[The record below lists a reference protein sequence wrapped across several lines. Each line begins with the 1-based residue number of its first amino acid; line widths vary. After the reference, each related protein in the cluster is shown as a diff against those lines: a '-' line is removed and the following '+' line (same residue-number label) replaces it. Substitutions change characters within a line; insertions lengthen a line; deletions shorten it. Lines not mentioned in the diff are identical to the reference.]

1 MSSPIRV
8 LMVDDSPYFLEAA
21 QDFLL
26 LHEMIHLI
34 GVARHGEEALTQSR
48 ELLPDVILLDLNLNS
63 QSGLDLILSLKKH
76 APRIKVIILS
86 MMDEETYKPASL
98 HAGADAFVH
107 KTTMSQKLIPAIL
120 DTVKNGMEETTT
132 PTLQKDYFIR
142 LAKHTQ
148 DLIYRYE
155 FTPRRGFV
163 YVSPSAT
170 AMTGYTPAEHYADP
184 DLGFNLV
191 HPDDRHLLEKISFD
205 GDILH
210 APIVLRW
217 IRKDGSM
224 LWTEQRNVPIYDEHQ
239 NVIAIEGIARDVTSR
254 KQIEENLRLES
265 AALEF
270 AANAVVIT
278 DRDGMIQWTNSAFA
292 KLTGYSAEE
301 SLGRNPRDLVRS
313 GMQDEAFYQ
322 DMWTTILGGQVWRGE
337 LINRHKD
344 GTYYTEEQSIAPVVN
359 AEGVITHFVGIKQD
373 VSERKRAEEELRQKN
388 NELLMAY
395 DTVIEGWSRAMDLRD
410 KETEDHTMR
419 VTALTLNL
427 ARHMNMP
434 ENELID
440 IKRGA
445 LLHDIGKLGVPDN
458 ILLKP
463 GKLTDEEWRV
473 MRQHP
478 VLAHQML
485 ASIEFLKPALD
496 IPYCHHE
503 KWDGTGY
510 PCGLKGEEIPLAARI
525 FAVADV
531 WDALTSD
538 RPYRSAWTYDK
549 TLQFVMSE
557 SGRHF
562 DPNIV
567 ENFVEIISTTHTQ

>member
-26 LHEMIHLI
+26 LHEMIQLI

-48 ELLPDVILLDLNLNS
+48 ELLPDVILLDLNLNA

-107 KTTMSQKLIPAIL
+107 KTSMSQKLIPIIL
-120 DTVKNGMEETTT
+120 DTVKNGTEETSI
-132 PTLQKDYFIR
+132 PALQKDYFVR
-142 LAKHTQ
+142 LAQHMQ

-170 AMTGYTPAEHYADP
+170 MMTGYTPAEHYADP
-184 DLGFNLV
+184 DLGFKLV
-191 HPDDRHLLEKISFD
+191 HPDDRHLLEQVSFD

-224 LWTEQRNVPIYDEHQ
+224 LWIEQRNMPIYDEHQ
-239 NVIAIEGIARDVTSR
+239 NIIAIEGIAHDVTSR

-278 DRDGMIQWTNSAFA
+278 DRDGTIQWVNPAFA

-301 SLGRNPRDLVRS
+301 SVGRNPRELLRS
-313 GMQDEAFYQ
+313 GAHDKSFYQ
-322 DMWTTILGGQVWRGE
+322 HMWNTILSGQVWRGE
-337 LINRHKD
+337 LVNRRKD
-344 GTYYTEEQSIAPVVN
+344 GALYTEEQAIAPVTN
-359 AEGVITHFVGIKQD
+359 SEGEITHFVGIKLD
-373 VSERKRAEEELRQKN
+373 VSHRKNAEEELRQKN
-388 NELLMAY
+388 RELTLAY
-395 DTVIEGWSRAMDLRD
+395 DAVIEGWSRAMDLRD

-427 ARHMNMP
+427 ACHMNMP

-463 GKLTDEEWRV
+463 GKLTDEEWEV
-473 MRQHP
+473 MRRHP
-478 VLAHQML
+478 ALACEML
-485 ASIEFLKPALD
+485 ANLEFLKPALD

-510 PCGLKGEEIPLAARI
+510 PRGLKGEEIPLAARI

-538 RPYRSAWTYDK
+538 RPYRSAWTK
-549 TLQFVMSE
+549 NQTLEYIEQE
-557 SGRHF
+557 SGKHF
-562 DPNIV
+562 DPRVIEVFLASV
-567 ENFVEIISTTHTQ
+567 EALIL

>member
-1 MSSPIRV
+1 
-8 LMVDDSPYFLEAA
+8 
-21 QDFLL
+21 
-26 LHEMIHLI
+26 
-34 GVARHGEEALTQSR
+34 
-48 ELLPDVILLDLNLNS
+48 
-63 QSGLDLILSLKKH
+63 
-76 APRIKVIILS
+76 
-86 MMDEETYKPASL
+86 
-98 HAGADAFVH
+98 
-107 KTTMSQKLIPAIL
+107 
-120 DTVKNGMEETTT
+120 MEETTT
-132 PTLQKDYFIR
+132 PALQKDYFVR
-142 LAKHTQ
+142 LARHTQ

-170 AMTGYTPAEHYADP
+170 VMTGYTPAEHYADP
-184 DLGFNLV
+184 DLGFKLV
-191 HPDDRHLLEKISFD
+191 HPDDRHLLEQISFD

-217 IRKDGSM
+217 IRKDGTM
-224 LWTEQRNVPIYDEHQ
+224 LWTEQRNVPIYDERQ

-270 AANAVVIT
+270 AANAVIIT
-278 DRDGMIQWTNSAFA
+278 DRDGTIQWVNSAFA
-292 KLTGYSAEE
+292 ELTGYSAEE

-313 GMQDEAFYQ
+313 GVQDKAFYEK
-322 DMWTTILGGQVWRGE
+322 MWRTILSGQVWRGE
-337 LINRHKD
+337 LINRRKD
-344 GTYYTEEQSIAPVVN
+344 GTHYIEEQAVAPVTN
-359 AEGVITHFVGIKQD
+359 PDGAITHFVGIKQD
-373 VSERKRAEEELRQKN
+373 VSERKRAEEELRRKN
-388 NELLMAY
+388 DELLTAY
-395 DTVIEGWSRAMDLRD
+395 DTVIEGWSCAMDLRD
-410 KETEDHTMR
+410 KETKDHTMR

-427 ARHMNMP
+427 ARHMKVP
-434 ENELID
+434 ENELVQ

-478 VLAHQML
+478 ALAQQML

-503 KWDGTGY
+503 KWDGSGY
-510 PCGLKGEEIPLAARI
+510 PCGLKGEEIPFAARI

-538 RPYRSAWTYDK
+538 RPYRAAWTK
-549 TLQFVMSE
+549 SQALEFIGQE
-557 SGRHF
+557 SGKHF
-562 DPNIV
+562 DPDIAQVFLASV
-567 ENFVEIISTTHTQ
+567 EALIL